1 MGAACKAG
9 IFPVHVWL
17 PVAHPIAPS
26 PASAILSGV
35 LVKEGCYLMIRV
47 IYDVFGADLVAT
59 TGLHV
64 ALAILAGFT
73 MLFGAAVAIK
83 QTDLKTMLGYSTI
96 AQMG

>member
-1 MGAACKAG
+1 
-9 IFPVHVWL
+9 
-17 PVAHPIAPS
+17 
-26 PASAILSGV
+26 
-35 LVKEGCYLMIRV
+35 MIRV